1 MIVAWS
7 VVTEAQDRSVM
18 LAQMATPKCS
28 QQGNKCP
35 KTGDVRQ
42 LMPIA
47 VSARFQIASI
57 N

>member
-7 VVTEAQDRSVM
+7 VVTEAQDLSVM

-28 QQGNKCP
+28 QQGNKFP
-35 KTGDVRQ
+35 KTGEVRR

-47 VSARFQIASI
+47 MSVRFQIASI